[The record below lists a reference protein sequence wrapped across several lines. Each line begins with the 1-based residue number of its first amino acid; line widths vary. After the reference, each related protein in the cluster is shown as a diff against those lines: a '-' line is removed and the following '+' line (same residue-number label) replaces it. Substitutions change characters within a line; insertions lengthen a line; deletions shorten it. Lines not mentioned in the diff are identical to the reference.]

1 MEFGGNAIHVL
12 SLVND
17 PEQGAEEKGRRMAD
31 LI

>member
-1 MEFGGNAIHVL
+1 MEVGGNAVRVL

-17 PEQGAEEKGRRMAD
+17 PEQGAEEERRRMAD